1 MGGTYRSLL
10 AKDQQKSCQTKAE
23 KAKDRCKA
31 LALLWKAFQQRHPH
45 GSSSSTGSR
54 YEKAL
59 QQTVDH
65 YCKRRSS
72 FCGMAKDLQA
82 RYKSAM
88 AQGKL
93 GTYRSLLAKD
103 QQKSCQTKAEKAKD
117 RCKALALLWKAFQQ
131 RHPHGTNPAATS
143 LNKPA
148 SVQDFKI
155 SLKSLIVFVC
165 KGAGDVTLLC
175 QSTRGLARHFTT
187 AVAQKKMSLFV
198 MYSTRF
204 QSQTCKNVKN
214 SLRPKVHRVCAVLN
228 LLSKR
233 TPVL

>member
-1 MGGTYRSLL
+1 MGGTYRSLLAKDQQKSCQTKAEKAKDRCKALALLWKAFQQRHPHGTNSSTGSRYEKALQQTVDHYCKRRSSFCGMAKDLQTRYKSAMAQGKLGTYRSLL

-88 AQGKL
+88 AQGNL

-131 RHPHGTNPAATS
+131 RHPHGTNS
-143 LNKPA
+143 
-148 SVQDFKI
+148 
-155 SLKSLIVFVC
+155 
-165 KGAGDVTLLC
+165 
-175 QSTRGLARHFTT
+175 STGSR
-187 AVAQKKMSLFV
+187 
-198 MYSTRF
+198 Y
-204 QSQTCKNVKN
+204 
-214 SLRPKVHRVCAVLN
+214 
-228 LLSKR
+228 
-233 TPVL
+233 